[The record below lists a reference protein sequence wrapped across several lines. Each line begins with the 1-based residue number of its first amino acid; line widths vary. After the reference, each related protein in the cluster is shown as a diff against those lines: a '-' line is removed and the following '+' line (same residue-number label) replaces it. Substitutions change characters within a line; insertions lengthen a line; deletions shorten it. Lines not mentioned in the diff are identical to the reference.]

1 MYTCI
6 FNNNMVYMY
15 ITVQYLSQ
23 YLAYM
28 LVFLYILNNVMQVV
42 IPTS

>member
-1 MYTCI
+1 
-6 FNNNMVYMY
+6 MVYMY